1 MSLRA
6 VPLLATFMFVML
18 SSAALAQISVGPT
31 VFLSLPED
39 DFADVAKTGAG
50 FGIVFLFSRPSIPA
64 LAMRADLA
72 AAFYGSKEDI
82 PLTEEF
88 GPEIIA
94 HLKIRRQGYRLT
106 IGPQFQT
113 TTSPVRFYAAP
124 LVGLYH
130 YRAVEKIEG
139 DFPWEN
145 QTVTST
151 KFGYALSAG
160 FLVDVSHCPPK
171 RFNLALDLGA
181 KYHAVKDILGPW
193 PFLDAESTDVN
204 EVVLHAGVLFL
215 F

>member
-31 VFLSLPED
+31 VFLSLPKD
-39 DFADVAKTGAG
+39 DFAGVAKTGAG
-50 FGIVFLFSRPSIPA
+50 FGIMFLFPVPSIPA
-64 LAMRADLA
+64 LAMRADLT
-72 AAFYGSKEDI
+72 AAFYGSQEDI
-82 PLTEEF
+82 PLTEES

-94 HLKIRRQGYRLT
+94 YLKIRRQGCRLT
-106 IGPQFQT
+106 IGPQLQT

-130 YRAVEKIEG
+130 YSAVEKIEG
-139 DFPWEN
+139 DFTWEN

-151 KFGYALSAG
+151 KFGYAFSAG
-160 FLVDVSHCPPK
+160 FLVDVSHCPSK

-181 KYHAVKDILGPW
+181 KYHAVKNIVGPW

-204 EVVLHAGVLFL
+204 EVVLHAGVLFS